1 MPVAVIARKQWGGPT
16 NFNRADGAGP
26 GARTIPASRRRGVCI
41 HWDGANA
48 VLNYP
53 YNKVMAKLQA
63 QHATVE
69 GGSWGGIGYNYV
81 VTGDGRVW
89 EGRGK
94 TLSAVAHPLHN
105 DDWYH
110 VQIHVGKKDPGPTP
124 AQLASTRALALDL
137 DQYVGRKLGR
147 YVHSDGWATECPGP
161 QITRWVRA
169 GMPTP
174 TTGRPPMTVTPLTY
188 DQTKNAAGEGVAA
201 IGYGTAPNRW
211 TFGAALPEIYNAA
224 RYGSGP
230 VNEKLVA
237 LAAAVAQVQATLDG
251 QTVAIQ
257 ALAAALDALGAGGG
271 GECEPIDVE
280 AILSEIAGAGVAA
293 AQSVRD
299 ALTGATGTFTLDVPA
314 DPTPEP
320 GEPDED
326 DEDDA
331 GEPGA

>member
-1 MPVAVIARKQWGGPT
+1 MPVPVVARNQWGGPVS
-16 NFNRADGAGP
+16 FVRADGAGP
-26 GARTIPASRRRGVCI
+26 GARTIPPSRRRGVCI

-53 YNKVMAKLQA
+53 YDKVMAKLQA

-105 DDWYH
+105 DDWFH

-124 AQLASTRALALDL
+124 AQLAATRALALDL

-147 YVHSDGWATECPGP
+147 YVHSDGWATECPGA

-174 TTGRPPMTVTPLTY
+174 TTGRPSMTVTPLTY

-211 TFGAALPEIYNAA
+211 TFGTALPEIYNAA

-257 ALAAALDALGAGGG
+257 SLAAALDALAAGGG

-280 AILSEIAGAGVAA
+280 EILAEIADAGVAA

-320 GEPDED
+320 GDPGED

-331 GEPGA
+331 GEPGV